1 MSISRHTEKKESK
14 RKRWRLVTEP
24 QGEKEWQMVPYKHYS
39 SPNTC
44 PVSGASMYLLS
55 VILSEPGAIKPMASM
70 KASVLV
76 YFTSFNWKFQSK
88 EVWDN
93 NEFTSLNLIVTNKE
107 KKWLIYYP
115 RDCKT
120 KKWSIMLGFR
130 ISV

>member
-1 MSISRHTEKKESK
+1 
-14 RKRWRLVTEP
+14 
-24 QGEKEWQMVPYKHYS
+24 
-39 SPNTC
+39 
-44 PVSGASMYLLS
+44 MYLLS

-107 KKWLIYYP
+107 KNGWYITLETVKPKNGQL
-115 RDCKT
+115 C
-120 KKWSIMLGFR
+120 
-130 ISV
+130 